1 MGWFS
6 RIFASRTP
14 QGRKNITKITDLTP
28 EERAEIED
36 QTMRGVPAR
45 DVAQSLEIPVGIV
58 YNYRR
63 SALLNPDNVDL
74 EMIKAKRNQIEA
86 LKLDAEII
94 EIRAA
99 IKDLQEELDDGKG
112 DDPIESMFSQVIS
125 NIIQSKM
132 GNSVPEML
140 PQTQPAAAPKPS
152 GAATSQKLH
161 LQDADLKE
169 LVDQVPSN
177 IRKLAKLAPQAVI
190 EKKILEYCPDLD
202 DDTLKRAVPL
212 LKT

>member
-112 DDPIESMFSQVIS
+112 EDPIESMFSQVIS

-132 GNSVPEML
+132 GNSIPEML
-140 PQTQPAAAPKPS
+140 PQTKPAAAPKPS

-161 LQDADLKE
+161 LHDADLKE